1 MSSEESKYEPEALL
15 NGLYKVKTFE
25 DVFQLMNNIKFAVL
39 GTLYKMMPEN
49 YGMCE
54 PLFYFGMAM
63 GAVYTL
69 LDSYLFAIRLSLPF
83 RYDLRDEIVR
93 DLKDLIGAYANLR
106 NGELARAQ
114 YDFEAISNYARK
126 EISSFYENLE
136 EYMKRRTKKQGPTEF

>member
-1 MSSEESKYEPEALL
+1 
-15 NGLYKVKTFE
+15 
-25 DVFQLMNNIKFAVL
+25 
-39 GTLYKMMPEN
+39 
-49 YGMCE
+49 
-54 PLFYFGMAM
+54 
-63 GAVYTL
+63 
-69 LDSYLFAIRLSLPF
+69 
-83 RYDLRDEIVR
+83 VR